1 MVYIRQVQL
10 AMGWPGIVSEVKEI
24 CRAVGLEDV
33 TTKYIHREKVK
44 EYVQYHDMKCAK
56 EMMEPLEKC
65 RTIRNEDCWF
75 VKPYMFEKSLEQSR
89 LEFLWQTQ
97 MVNTR
102 TTMKGKYQKNKYSC
116 PHCVEGREQ
125 GVLETPVHLLEDCS
139 AYSDLR
145 VGLNPAEVLQ
155 DRATF
160 LRSAIARRIK
170 LEDQLR
176 TNL

>member
-1 MVYIRQVQL
+1 
-10 AMGWPGIVSEVKEI
+10 
-24 CRAVGLEDV
+24 
-33 TTKYIHREKVK
+33 
-44 EYVQYHDMKCAK
+44 MKCAK
-56 EMMEPLEKC
+56 EKMEPLEKC
-65 RTIRNEDCWF
+65 RVIRNEDCRF
-75 VKPYMFEKSLEQSR
+75 VKSYMFEKSLEQSR

-97 MVNTR
+97 MIDTR

-125 GVLETPVHLLEDCS
+125 GVLDTPVHLLEDCS

-145 VGLNPAEVLQ
+145 VGLSPTEVLQ

-170 LEDQLR
+170 LEDKIR
-176 TNL
+176 TRL